1 LEAVDNELKKIPESQ
16 QKYLDAIYL
25 ISKTKK
31 AGWVSNKEIKEF
43 LKVQPSSVTN
53 MLRQLKEGGFIS
65 WAPRK
70 GIRLTKE
77 GKKVATRL
85 EQIDSLLRDFFSAI
99 LKIKDEEL
107 VTSLSCAVEHHIFEQ
122 KEMVYQNLKKF
133 LENKEKILKFL
144 EELDDSE

>member
-1 LEAVDNELKKIPESQ
+1 MEAVDNELKKIPESQ

-85 EQIDSLLRDFFSAI
+85 EQIDSLLRDFFSTI

>member
-1 LEAVDNELKKIPESQ
+1 LEKVENELKKIPESQ
-16 QKYLDAIYL
+16 QRYLDAIFL
-25 ISKTKK
+25 ISKNKK

-53 MLRQLKEGGFIS
+53 MLRQLNEAEFIS
-65 WAPRK
+65 WTPRK
-70 GIRLTKE
+70 GIRLTKD

-85 EQIDSLLRDFFSAI
+85 EQIDSLLRDFFSTI
-99 LKIKDEEL
+99 LKIKDDKL
-107 VTSLSCAVEHHIFEQ
+107 VNSLSCAIEHHIFEQ

-133 LENKEKILKFL
+133 LKNKEKILKFL

>member
-1 LEAVDNELKKIPESQ
+1 MEKVDNQLKKIPESQ
-16 QKYLDAIYL
+16 QRYLDGIYL

-65 WAPRK
+65 WTPRK

-85 EQIDSLLRDFFSAI
+85 EQIDSLLRDFFSTI

-107 VTSLSCAVEHHIFEQ
+107 VNSLSCDIEHHIFEQ

-133 LENKEKILKFL
+133 IENKEEILKFL

>member
-1 LEAVDNELKKIPESQ
+1 METVENELKKIPESQ
-16 QKYLDAIYL
+16 QRYLDAIYL

-85 EQIDSLLRDFFSAI
+85 EQIDSLLRDFFSTI

-122 KEMVYQNLKKF
+122 KDEVYQNLKKF
-133 LENKEKILKFL
+133 IGKREDILKCL
-144 EELDDSE
+144 KELDDSE

>member
-1 LEAVDNELKKIPESQ
+1 MEAVDNELKKIPESQ

-85 EQIDSLLRDFFSAI
+85 EQIDSLLRDFFSTI
-99 LKIKDEEL
+99 LKINDEEL